1 MLKQSSPPQ
10 NNLQKKIWDNFMKE
24 INFSL
29 PVIQRI
35 RKALKDGSAGNEPCS
50 MTDLDLAVGMLD
62 ELIRI
67 KSELE

>member
-1 MLKQSSPPQ
+1 
-10 NNLQKKIWDNFMKE
+10 MKE